1 MDTEKAWQ
9 EFARLYFEET
19 GKHISEEEARDIQ
32 DIAQLF
38 AEIAYESWKKKVV
51 DSKKSVPGDP

>member
-38 AEIAYESWKKKVV
+38 AEIAYES
-51 DSKKSVPGDP
+51 